1 MPCGKGEIAYFHF
14 IDREKVNSLS
24 FFDGLGYWC
33 VDYIP
38 IQATR
43 FSASVQG
50 LVSIPSLRPSRGL
63 FLSQVSN

>member
-38 IQATR
+38 IPATR
-43 FSASVQG
+43 FSASAEV
-50 LVSIPSLRPSRGL
+50 LVCISYSWLLLKGIA
-63 FLSQVSN
+63 